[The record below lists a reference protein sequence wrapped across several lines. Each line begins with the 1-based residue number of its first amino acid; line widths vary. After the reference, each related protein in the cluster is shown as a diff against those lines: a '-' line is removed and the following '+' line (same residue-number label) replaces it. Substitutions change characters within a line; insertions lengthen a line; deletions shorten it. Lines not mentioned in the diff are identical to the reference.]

1 MFTGVKIYCPE
12 DTTVRSYVHTNVGGK
27 RVRFYNGKSLGIE
40 CFPNECNSL
49 VDRKRELQRL
59 ATTLYKKLLDGWN
72 PLQEE
77 QEKKHNV
84 ETAITYVLG
93 IVKTSG
99 YSQTYIRDLTNCGD
113 EFLRFIKQ
121 KKLTQLP
128 VEKVKTETTEEFL
141 LTFASGSG
149 TYYMNKRR
157 NLSVLFSKLISL
169 GYLKENP
176 LKKTTKRKV
185 KAKLHES
192 YKEYKILEVFAF
204 LKGYNKN
211 LYLCSLLM
219 YGTLL
224 RPHQEIRL
232 LTRKNFADDL
242 SFILLDGYRN
252 KSGKIRKTPT
262 TDYVRAA
269 LKEYKIDTL
278 NPEYNIFTGTTEAL
292 NVYYFNLMWGRAK
305 KKMLLLGLVNQNQT
319 LYSFRHSA
327 AVDVFTRHQNLHL
340 VQKLFAHSSLTV
352 SLTYLRSIGMAEV
365 TDEGLLPKLNIQS

>member
-1 MFTGVKIYCPE
+1 MFTGVKVYCPN
-12 DTTVRSYVHTNVGGK
+12 DTSMRSNVHTRIAGK
-27 RVRFYNGKSLGIE
+27 RVKIYNGKSLGIE
-40 CFPNECNSL
+40 CFPNECHTL

-72 PLQEE
+72 PLEE
-77 QEKKHNV
+77 ELEKKHNV
-84 ETAITYVLG
+84 ETALTYILG
-93 IVKTSG
+93 VVKVSG
-99 YSQTYIRDLTNCGD
+99 YSQTYIRDLTKCGD
-113 EFLRFIKQ
+113 EFLKFLKQ

-128 VEKVKTETTEEFL
+128 VEKVKPETIEEFL
-141 LTFASGSG
+141 LAFASSSG
-149 TYYMNKRR
+149 AYYMNKRR
-157 NLSVLFSKLISL
+157 NLSILFSKLISL

-185 KAKLHES
+185 KARLHES
-192 YKEYKILEVFAF
+192 YKEDKILEVFAF

-219 YGTLL
+219 YGSML

-242 SFILLDGYRN
+242 SYILLDGYRN

-278 NPEYNIFTGTTEAL
+278 HPEHNIFSGTKEPL
-292 NVYYFNLMWGRAK
+292 NVYYFNLMWARAK
-305 KKMLLLGLVNQNQT
+305 KKMLVLGLVNENQT

-365 TDEGLLPKLNIQS
+365 TDEGLLPKLSL

>member
-1 MFTGVKIYCPE
+1 
-12 DTTVRSYVHTNVGGK
+12 
-27 RVRFYNGKSLGIE
+27 
-40 CFPNECNSL
+40 
-49 VDRKRELQRL
+49 
-59 ATTLYKKLLDGWN
+59 
-72 PLQEE
+72 
-77 QEKKHNV
+77 
-84 ETAITYVLG
+84 
-93 IVKTSG
+93 
-99 YSQTYIRDLTNCGD
+99 
-113 EFLRFIKQ
+113 
-121 KKLTQLP
+121 
-128 VEKVKTETTEEFL
+128 
-141 LTFASGSG
+141 
-149 TYYMNKRR
+149 MNKRR

-185 KAKLHES
+185 KSKLHES
-192 YKEYKILEVFAF
+192 YKEDKILEVFAF
-204 LKGYNKN
+204 LKDYNTN

-219 YGTLL
+219 YGSML

-242 SFILLDGYRN
+242 SYILLDGYRN
-252 KSGKIRKTPT
+252 KSGNIRKTPT

-269 LKEYKIDTL
+269 LREYKIDTL
-278 NPEYNIFTGTTEAL
+278 NPEYNIFTGTKEPL

-305 KKMLLLGLVNQNQT
+305 KKMLVLGLINENQT

-365 TDEGLLPKLNIQS
+365 TDEGLLPKLSI

>member
-1 MFTGVKIYCPE
+1 MFTGIKVYCPD
-12 DTTVRSYVHTNVGGK
+12 DTSIRSYVHTHIAGK
-27 RVRFYNGKSLGIE
+27 RVKIYNGKSLGIE
-40 CFPNECNSL
+40 CFPNECHSL
-49 VDRKRELQRL
+49 GDRKRELQRL
-59 ATTLYKKLLDGWN
+59 ATTLYKKLSSGWN
-72 PLQEE
+72 PLEE
-77 QEKKHNV
+77 ELEKKHNV
-84 ETAITYVLG
+84 ETALTYILG
-93 IVKTSG
+93 VIKVSG
-99 YSQTYIRDLTNCGD
+99 YSLTYIRDLTKCGN
-113 EFLRFIKQ
+113 EFLKFLKQ
-121 KKLTQLP
+121 KKLTQLH

-141 LTFASGSG
+141 FSFASGSG

-185 KAKLHES
+185 KSKLHES
-192 YKEYKILEVFAF
+192 YKEDKILEVFAF
-204 LKGYNKN
+204 LKDYNTN

-219 YGTLL
+219 YGSML

-242 SFILLDGYRN
+242 SYILLDGYRN
-252 KSGKIRKTPT
+252 KSGNIRKTPT

-269 LKEYKIDTL
+269 LREYKIDMI
-278 NPEYNIFTGTTEAL
+278 NPEYNIFTGTKEPL

-305 KKMLLLGLVNQNQT
+305 KKMLLLGLVNENQT

-365 TDEGLLPKLNIQS
+365 TDEGLLPKLSI